1 MAGPGAQQSH
11 LPSQENLLLDYLRRL
26 EKQKE
31 GRKAVQ
37 IVISGLKPFNRREQ
51 HIRAAASSF
60 EPLVQDL
67 EGQLFTLKTSDLV
80 FIYKDTAH
88 PRVETV
94 VQKVRFLF
102 SDDPLLEEDDPERR
116 FVVWYDVAS
125 QFEDI
130 LRLVQSLADAE
141 EKKTGDLR
149 DKRLDTRAALKAR
162 QERGEPLTPA
172 VLARV
177 EQSLGSADLSNLV
190 RRQFVCAF
198 DAKLRPQPFFSE
210 LFISIADLRETVV
223 PGVNMTAN
231 RWLFQHLTETLDR
244 RMLSML
250 GKTDRIAITG
260 DISFNLNIATLLS
273 NEFLAFD
280 DNITA
285 GRRGAMIIELSL
297 VDIFADLSA
306 FLFVREFVQDKGY
319 RICVDGLNHQTMELV
334 DREKLGVDLVKI
346 VWTPELVDR
355 GEDMHE
361 KVRDFVKRI
370 GENRVVMC
378 RVDSREAI
386 DFGRQVGI
394 ALFQGRQVE
403 NLIAEDN
410 RRKDLLKLKRRIERS
425 APAGLPP
432 MKSKS

>member
-1 MAGPGAQQSH
+1 MALPPNVQSH

-26 EKQKE
+26 EKQKD
-31 GRKAVQ
+31 GRKAVL
-37 IVISGLKPFNRREQ
+37 ILISGLKPFNRREQ
-51 HIRAAASSF
+51 HVRAATSSF
-60 EPLVQDL
+60 EPLAQEM
-67 EGQLFTLKTSDLV
+67 EGQLFSLKTADLI
-80 FIYKDTAH
+80 FIYKESAH

-94 VQKVRFLF
+94 VQKIRFLF
-102 SDDPLLEEDDPERR
+102 SDDPLLEDDSSERR
-116 FVVWYDVAS
+116 FVTWYDVAT

-130 LRLVQSLADAE
+130 LRLVQSLVDVE
-141 EKKTGDLR
+141 DKKLGDMR
-149 DKRLDTRAALKAR
+149 DRRSDTRASLKAR

-285 GRRGAMIIELSL
+285 GRRGAMIIELQL
-297 VDIFADLSA
+297 VDIFADLNA
-306 FLFVREFVQDKGY
+306 FMFVREFVQDKGY
-319 RICVDGLNHQTMELV
+319 RICVDSLNHQTMELV
-334 DREKLGVDLVKI
+334 DRDKLGVDLVKI
-346 VWTPELVDR
+346 VWSPELVDR
-355 GEDMHE
+355 GEEMHDR
-361 KVRDFVKRI
+361 VRAFVKRI
-370 GENRVVMC
+370 GENRVIMC

-386 DFGRQVGI
+386 DFGRRVGI

-410 RRKDLLKLKRRIERS
+410 RRKELLKLKRRIERS
-425 APAGLPP
+425 APAGHPP
-432 MKSKS
+432 LKSKS

>member
-1 MAGPGAQQSH
+1 MAGPANQAH

-37 IVISGLKPFNRREQ
+37 IAISGLKPFNRREQ

-67 EGQLFTLKTSDLV
+67 EGQLFTLKTQDLV
-80 FIYKDTAH
+80 FIYKDTSH

-102 SDDPLLEEDDPERR
+102 SDDPLLEEDSPEKS
-116 FVVWYDVAS
+116 FVTWYDVAS
-125 QFEDI
+125 QFEEI
-130 LRLVQSLADAE
+130 LRLVQSLAESE
-141 EKKTGDLR
+141 EKKSTDLR

-297 VDIFADLSA
+297 VDIFADLNA

-334 DREKLGVDLVKI
+334 DREKLGVDLVKL
-346 VWTPELVDR
+346 VWSPELVDR
-355 GEDMHE
+355 GEDMHD
-361 KVRDFVKRI
+361 KVRTFVKRI

-386 DFGRQVGI
+386 DFGRRVGI

-410 RRKDLLKLKRRIERS
+410 RRKELLKLKRRIERS
-425 APAGLPP
+425 TPGGQPP

>member
-1 MAGPGAQQSH
+1 MAGPANQAH

-37 IVISGLKPFNRREQ
+37 IAISGLKPFNRREQ

-67 EGQLFTLKTSDLV
+67 EGQLFTLKTQDLV
-80 FIYKDTAH
+80 FIYKDTSH

-102 SDDPLLEEDDPERR
+102 SDDPLLEEDNPEKS
-116 FVVWYDVAS
+116 FVTWYDVAS
-125 QFEDI
+125 QFEEI
-130 LRLVQSLADAE
+130 LRLVQSLAETE
-141 EKKTGDLR
+141 EKKSTDLR

-285 GRRGAMIIELSL
+285 GRRGAMIIELAL
-297 VDIFADLSA
+297 VDIFADLNA

-319 RICVDGLNHQTMELV
+319 RICIDGLNHQTMELV
-334 DREKLGVDLVKI
+334 DREKLGVDLVKL
-346 VWTPELVDR
+346 VWSPELVDR
-355 GEDMHE
+355 GEDMHD

-410 RRKDLLKLKRRIERS
+410 RRKELLKLKRRIERS
-425 APAGLPP
+425 TPGGLPP